1 MGEKKKKG
9 IQPGDIPLGDGMIGQ
24 AANSIKNKRAL
35 EAKQLLNL
43 GAITENEYEKIMK
56 RLGR

>member
-1 MGEKKKKG
+1 MGEKKG
-9 IQPGDIPLGDGMIGQ
+9 IEPGDIPLGTGMINRT
-24 AANSIKNKRAL
+24 ADTIKDKRAL